1 MAKLVDASD
10 LKSEEQKC
18 SCRFESCS
26 EYQALHLIKIIFVF
40 YQKPF
45 AKASSGE
52 RFPLF
57 RIYIALIVREG
68 YPIHYF
74 RFRFLLNTRTLACE
88 SRSPYQIYEST
99 EITYKTIPVAHRRP
113 CGTKGRIHVR
123 YLYNQILVR

>member
-1 MAKLVDASD
+1 MAKLVDALD
-10 LKSEEQKC
+10 LKSNGHQCLYGFK
-18 SCRFESCS
+18 SRS
-26 EYQALHLIKIIFVF
+26 EHLALHLIKIIFVF

-113 CGTKGRIHVR
+113 CGTKGNVHVR
-123 YLYNQILVR
+123 YLHNKILVR